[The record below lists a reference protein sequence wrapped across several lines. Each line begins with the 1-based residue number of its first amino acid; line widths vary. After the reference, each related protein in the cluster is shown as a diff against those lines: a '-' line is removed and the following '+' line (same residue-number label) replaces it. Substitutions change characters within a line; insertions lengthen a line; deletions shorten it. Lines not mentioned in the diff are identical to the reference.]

1 MQNFNDYY
9 FFREVAEL
17 MNPDSNIKFNSN
29 GHRLIQAVSSEF
41 EPTGMVPSEPMI
53 QPQSP
58 PSPQIPHKSG
68 FNRWFSKKS
77 APQMI

>member
-1 MQNFNDYY
+1 MRQQVVNQHQDVNDLWAASQKS
-9 FFREVAEL
+9 RK
-17 MNPDSNIKFNSN
+17 P
-29 GHRLIQAVSSEF
+29 IQTP